1 MSRTTN
7 AGVQSISSARNSS
20 LTEKY
25 RRNGKLQSCEP
36 CRKSKLRCDH
46 VVPACGRCVKRQR
59 TDLCFYHPNPLTQQQ
74 RSRTPPKA
82 IPTPSSSASQASPHV
97 VAQSIESCSTSPE
110 ISGSWAPDTLAVFNS
125 DTSTTPAPGHAVC
138 QPFHRAAS
146 APLLDYQRAPE
157 VRKNAG
163 FLGPNSY
170 SNILSEGLCILEPV
184 STDLDATIST
194 QQQRIHISNERITQG
209 CKVLAF
215 FRRRPMIHRFIAR
228 WYEVCEGTQGIVI
241 EAIMKE
247 WLKKLWL
254 NHGDTLASQEPTK
267 IRKLSEL
274 IWRNTLTPLVF
285 NGKTTA
291 LEWARLATGPGLR
304 WETLGLIAVNIGL
317 CAVETSESDQ
327 LFVEGE
333 VTRLCLINLMKE
345 ISEDCLSFCRY
356 CEVLDDLFIW
366 LLSEDSGLVGAVK
379 GDRDYSTYR
388 ATGEAH
394 SAVIAMGLHQGIKSD
409 EKVPFFLAEMR
420 KRAFICAYYQEIS
433 VASFLGRPPRLSY
446 RYCTLDPPLDLTEK
460 QLLQT
465 GPELEATL
473 ASLDKD
479 GYNTAGN
486 LQHAGWTRSY
496 ANCAMRR
503 EDVIDLAIG
512 HYTRDEILARAKII
526 QEKHDAHWSSL
537 PPYLAKPSIEPFDFT
552 DAAAAKPLHALQI
565 IVLRN
570 GRRSNELLLQRVLIR
585 KTGAT
590 PEKLIATALDIF
602 KDILQITHRHDIA
615 TIFKTSFSFILSSH
629 GLRSAAIVAIELL
642 KQEMLPQYP
651 EEPLLPRSQTIQ
663 DLAIFASRLGSVQP
677 TDGCYSVCEQG
688 KRVITKILDRILSP
702 SPPVAPQRQNSGSVC
717 NHTQGQG
724 QLQPQQQMQGMLPTL
739 MDMDG
744 TPMNTLGSMNG
755 MVMGVPDM
763 GYSMGMTDVGF
774 GAEAP
779 MSLGHDSDFMR
790 WLDAMDWE
798 RIDHWGK
805 M

>member
-1 MSRTTN
+1 MSRFTN
-7 AGVQSISSARNSS
+7 AGVQSVSSARNSS

-36 CRKSKLRCDH
+36 CRKSKLRCD
-46 VVPACGRCVKRQR
+46 P
-59 TDLCFYHPNPLTQQQ
+59 
-74 RSRTPPKA
+74 
-82 IPTPSSSASQASPHV
+82 SQASPHV
-97 VAQSIESCSTSPE
+97 VAQSIESGSASPDISEPWVSSTP
-110 ISGSWAPDTLAVFNS
+110 APFNS
-125 DTSTTPAPGHAVC
+125 DASNTPAPGHVVC

-146 APLLDYQRAPE
+146 APLLDCERAPE

-170 SNILSEGLCILEPV
+170 SNILSEGLCILEPI

-209 CKVLAF
+209 CKVLTF
-215 FRRRPMIHRFIAR
+215 FRRKSMIHRFISR

-241 EAIMKE
+241 EAVMKE
-247 WLKKLWL
+247 WLAKIWL
-254 NHGDTLASQEPTK
+254 DHGATLTSQEPAK

-304 WETLGLIAVNIGL
+304 WETLGLIAANIGL
-317 CAVETSESDQ
+317 CAIETSESDQ
-327 LFVEGE
+327 LFVEGQ
-333 VTRLCLINLMKE
+333 VTRLCLINLMKQ
-345 ISEDCLSFCRY
+345 ISEDCLGFCRY

-366 LLSEDSGLVGAVK
+366 LLCEDSALVGAVK
-379 GDRDYSTYR
+379 GDRDYSAYR

-394 SAVIAMGLHQGIKSD
+394 SAVIAMGLHQGIKAD
-409 EKVPFFLAEMR
+409 EKLPFFLAEMR
-420 KRAFICAYYQEIS
+420 KRAFICAYFQEIS

-446 RYCTLDPPLDLTEK
+446 RYCTIDPPLDLTER
-460 QLLQT
+460 QLVQT
-465 GPELEATL
+465 GPELEAAL

-479 GYNTAGN
+479 GYNT
-486 LQHAGWTRSY
+486 SD

-503 EDVIDLAIG
+503 EDVLDLALG
-512 HYTRDEILARAKII
+512 HYTRDEVLARAKII

-537 PPYLAKPSIEPFDFT
+537 PPFLSKRSTEPFDFT
-552 DAAAAKPLHALQI
+552 DPNMAKPLHALQI
-565 IVLRN
+565 MVLRN

-602 KDILQITHRHDIA
+602 KDVLQITHRHDIA
-615 TIFKTSFSFILSSH
+615 TMFKTSFSFIMSSH

-651 EEPLLPRSQTIQ
+651 ERPLLPRSQTIQ

-702 SPPVAPQRQNSGSVC
+702 GPPVVLQRTDSGNVC
-717 NHTQGQG
+717 NHAQEQQ
-724 QLQPQQQMQGMLPTL
+724 QLQQPQQGMQGMLPM

-744 TPMNTLGSMNG
+744 APMNTLGSMNG
-755 MVMGVPDM
+755 MVMGLPDM
-763 GYSMGMTDVGF
+763 GYSMGMNVGF
-774 GAEAP
+774 GAEPP
-779 MSLGHDSDFMR
+779 MSLGQDSDFMR
-790 WLDAMDWE
+790 WLDSMEWE
-798 RIDHWGK
+798 RMDNWGK
-805 M
+805 L

>member
-1 MSRTTN
+1 MTRSEIN
-7 AGVQSISSARNSS
+7 ATEYASKSSGVQK
-20 LTEKY
+20 T
-25 RRNGKLQSCEP
+25 
-36 CRKSKLRCDH
+36 
-46 VVPACGRCVKRQR
+46 
-59 TDLCFYHPNPLTQQQ
+59 
-74 RSRTPPKA
+74 RTPPRA
-82 IPTPSSSASQASPHV
+82 IPTPSSSSASQSSPHV
-97 VAQSIESCSTSPE
+97 VAQSIESGSASPE
-110 ISGSWAPDTLAVFNS
+110 ISEPWASSTPAPFNS
-125 DTSTTPAPGHAVC
+125 DTSNTPAPGHVVC

-146 APLLDYQRAPE
+146 APLLDCERAPE

-184 STDLDATIST
+184 STDLDATIGT

-215 FRRRPMIHRFIAR
+215 FRRKSMIHRFIAR

-241 EAIMKE
+241 EAVMKE
-247 WLKKLWL
+247 WLAKIWL
-254 NHGDTLASQEPTK
+254 DHGATLTSQEPAK

-317 CAVETSESDQ
+317 CAIETSESDQ

-333 VTRLCLINLMKE
+333 VTRLCLINLMKQ
-345 ISEDCLSFCRY
+345 ISEDCLGFCRY

-366 LLSEDSGLVGAVK
+366 LLGEDSALVGAVK

-394 SAVIAMGLHQGIKSD
+394 SAVIAMGLHQGIKAD
-409 EKVPFFLAEMR
+409 ENVPFFLAEMR
-420 KRAFICAYYQEIS
+420 KRVFVCAYFQEIS

-446 RYCTLDPPLDLTEK
+446 RYCTIDPPLDLTER
-460 QLLQT
+460 QLVQT
-465 GPELEATL
+465 GPELEAAL

-479 GYNTAGN
+479 GYNTAGH

-503 EDVIDLAIG
+503 EDVIDLALG
-512 HYTRDEILARAKII
+512 HYTRDEVLDRAKII

-537 PPYLAKPSIEPFDFT
+537 PPFLSKRSREPFDFT
-552 DAAAAKPLHALQI
+552 DPAMAKPLHALQI
-565 IVLRN
+565 MVLRN

-602 KDILQITHRHDIA
+602 KDVLQITHRHDIA
-615 TIFKTSFSFILSSH
+615 TMFKTSFSFIMSSH

-651 EEPLLPRSQTIQ
+651 ERPLLPRSQTIQ

-702 SPPVAPQRQNSGSVC
+702 GPPVVLQRTDSGSVC
-717 NHTQGQG
+717 NHAQEQR
-724 QLQPQQQMQGMLPTL
+724 QLQQPQQGMQGMIPM

-744 TPMNTLGSMNG
+744 APMNTLGSMNG
-755 MVMGVPDM
+755 MVMGLPDM
-763 GYSMGMTDVGF
+763 GYSMGMNVGF
-774 GAEAP
+774 GAEPP
-779 MSLGHDSDFMR
+779 MSLGQDSDFMR
-790 WLDAMDWE
+790 WLDSMEWE
-798 RIDHWGK
+798 RMDNWGK
-805 M
+805 L

>member
-1 MSRTTN
+1 
-7 AGVQSISSARNSS
+7 
-20 LTEKY
+20 
-25 RRNGKLQSCEP
+25 
-36 CRKSKLRCDH
+36 
-46 VVPACGRCVKRQR
+46 
-59 TDLCFYHPNPLTQQQ
+59 
-74 RSRTPPKA
+74 
-82 IPTPSSSASQASPHV
+82 
-97 VAQSIESCSTSPE
+97 
-110 ISGSWAPDTLAVFNS
+110 
-125 DTSTTPAPGHAVC
+125 
-138 QPFHRAAS
+138 
-146 APLLDYQRAPE
+146 
-157 VRKNAG
+157 
-163 FLGPNSY
+163 
-170 SNILSEGLCILEPV
+170 
-184 STDLDATIST
+184 
-194 QQQRIHISNERITQG
+194 
-209 CKVLAF
+209 
-215 FRRRPMIHRFIAR
+215 
-228 WYEVCEGTQGIVI
+228 
-241 EAIMKE
+241 MKE
-247 WLKKLWL
+247 WLLQLWL
-254 NHGDTLASQEPTK
+254 HHGSTLTSQDPAK
-267 IRKLSEL
+267 IRRLSEL
-274 IWRNTLTPLVF
+274 IWRNTLTPLSF

-317 CAVETSESDQ
+317 CAIETSESDQ
-327 LFVEGE
+327 LFVEGQ

-345 ISEDCLSFCRY
+345 ISEDCLAFCRY

-394 SAVIAMGLHQGIKSD
+394 SAVIAMGLHQGIKAD

-460 QLLQT
+460 QLIQT
-465 GPELEATL
+465 GPELEVTL
-473 ASLDKD
+473 ASLDNN

-512 HYTRDEILARAKII
+512 QYTRDEILARAKII

-537 PPYLAKPSIEPFDFT
+537 PPYLAKPSVEPFDFT
-552 DAAAAKPLHALQI
+552 DAAVAKPLHALQI

-651 EEPLLPRSQTIQ
+651 EQPLLPRSQTIQ
-663 DLAIFASRLGSVQP
+663 DLAIFAARLGSVQP

-688 KRVITKILDRILSP
+688 KRVITKILDRILTP
-702 SPPVAPQRQNSGSVC
+702 SPPVAPQRQDSGSVC
-717 NHTQGQG
+717 NHTPD
-724 QLQPQQQMQGMLPTL
+724 QLQPQPQMQGVLPTL
-739 MDMDG
+739 MEMDG
-744 TPMNTLGSMNG
+744 APMNTLGSMNG

-763 GYSMGMTDVGF
+763 GYSMGMMDAGF

-779 MSLGHDSDFMR
+779 MNLGQDSGFMR
-790 WLDAMDWE
+790 WLDTMEWD
-798 RIDHWGK
+798 RMDHWGK
-805 M
+805 L